1 MRLGLET
8 NNTLKVNQNTLPSFK
23 VRFLSIQGW
32 KCSPE
37 TYKSRNSAKELQRGV
52 IYAQLD
58 TAAVQQIDQ
67 LRGKALCEEAL
78 LKQGRVPA
86 RVNQRF
92 PNAKPGNVVV

>member
-1 MRLGLET
+1 M
-8 NNTLKVNQNTLPSFK
+8 
-23 VRFLSIQGW
+23 
-32 KCSPE
+32 
-37 TYKSRNSAKELQRGV
+37 

-58 TAAVQQIDQ
+58 TAVVQQIDQ

-78 LKQGRVPA
+78 LEQGRVPA